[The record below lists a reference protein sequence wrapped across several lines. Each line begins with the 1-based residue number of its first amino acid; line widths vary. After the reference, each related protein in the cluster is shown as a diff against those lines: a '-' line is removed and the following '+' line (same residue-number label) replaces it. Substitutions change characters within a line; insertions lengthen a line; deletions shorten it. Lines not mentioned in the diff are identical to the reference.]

1 MESKYLSFTER
12 QRHNRRKQGKGN
24 VLYVRYADDFVVL
37 CNGTKAE
44 AQAIK
49 QELGGLLSTMGL
61 TLSEEK
67 TKVTHITEGF
77 DFLGYRVIRSIGTK
91 GKMVPK
97 VLVPE
102 KAMKQISPENTRN
115 ASPQHNQGVNKTQ
128 NTETQLAHQRVVRIL
143 QKYK

>member
-1 MESKYLSFTER
+1 
-12 QRHNRRKQGKGN
+12 
-24 VLYVRYADDFVVL
+24 
-37 CNGTKAE
+37 
-44 AQAIK
+44 
-49 QELGGLLSTMGL
+49 MGL

-102 KAMKQISPENTRN
+102 KAINRFRIKYAKYLPLVPPRSQQESRYRDSM
-115 ASPQHNQGVNKTQ
+115 
-128 NTETQLAHQRVVRIL
+128 AHQRVVRIL
-143 QKYK
+143 QKYE